1 MSVVQERAAAVQ
13 DKLADIDD
21 ECTESSKSARISESE
36 SKSLQQF
43 VKSSP
48 CLPHEHPLEFT
59 YVFSYFVRPLGKFDP
74 EEYALYVQSVAT
86 FCSVEQFWNT
96 YTHLRRPSDAQE
108 KVDFHFFKEGIKPV
122 WEDAA
127 NCKGGKWILRLKKG
141 LSSRIWENLLLAMI
155 GEQFLVGEEICGAV
169 CSVRNQED
177 IVSLWNRTADDP
189 GITNRI
195 RDTMRRVLNLPT
207 NAILE
212 YKRHDDC
219 LKDQSSYRHTN
230 PDLVAVRR

>member
-1 MSVVQERAAAVQ
+1 
-13 DKLADIDD
+13 
-21 ECTESSKSARISESE
+21 
-36 SKSLQQF
+36 
-43 VKSSP
+43 
-48 CLPHEHPLEFT
+48 
-59 YVFSYFVRPLGKFDP
+59 
-74 EEYALYVQSVAT
+74 
-86 FCSVEQFWNT
+86 
-96 YTHLRRPSDAQE
+96 LRRPSDAQE

-169 CSVRNQED
+169 CSVRNQVSNTVSVLSVMFAVQED

-219 LKDQSSYRHTN
+219 LKSVSATFF
-230 PDLVAVRR
+230 LF